1 MDEAKK
7 ALEMLVLKYRHN
19 MEQLPEEDIAGRYA
33 GAFKK
38 LKQEIRSKAYQLLL
52 LSVNITDTTKVGQQE
67 AFCFQLALT
76 EVKKFVD
83 KMLFR
88 YYEPE
93 LLYSFLEYFKRS
105 YAVRLKETQTVAE
118 MINFPIELEED
129 DKEEDNE

>member
-1 MDEAKK
+1 
-7 ALEMLVLKYRHN
+7 
-19 MEQLPEEDIAGRYA
+19 
-33 GAFKK
+33 
-38 LKQEIRSKAYQLLL
+38 
-52 LSVNITDTTKVGQQE
+52 
-67 AFCFQLALT
+67 
-76 EVKKFVD
+76 
-83 KMLFR
+83 MLFR